1 MHGDHN
7 HNPSSSFATYGYGCE
22 HMTWE
27 SQLFESED
35 HVDIAERHSRR
46 FYPEVM
52 SVVEET
58 RQRAKERDELKI
70 AFPAMSFPPN
80 QWSLADL

>member
-1 MHGDHN
+1 
-7 HNPSSSFATYGYGCE
+7 
-22 HMTWE
+22 MTWE